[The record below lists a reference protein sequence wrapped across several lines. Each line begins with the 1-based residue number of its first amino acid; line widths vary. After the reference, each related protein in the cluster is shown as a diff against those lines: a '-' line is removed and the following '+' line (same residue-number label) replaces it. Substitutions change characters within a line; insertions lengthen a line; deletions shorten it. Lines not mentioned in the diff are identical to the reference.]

1 MNILQKM
8 SLLLVSLLV
17 STTVLANSITDA
29 DYQEFSSDRIDAANV
44 ALEIA
49 NEALTVQAARMTQIN
64 DEILGQGCSNFGR
77 NNYKCKRNTTKTSL
91 LIGTFKQWK
100 HEGMAIG
107 QMADA
112 AIQEKGRAV
121 YFAKYGVEAPVPKV
135 AAEAVEEDQIDPRLV
150 LDSKLLT
157 RFKSATNE
165 LAHFKLKLQGVK
177 KNSSEASFINAKIQ
191 HQDNLLDQVLYE
203 IKKAKLEIDVV
214 QGAVTH
220 GISEEEM
227 RGSLEYIFVQL
238 DDKKHRTD
246 YRNMLDSIRLS
257 GIIAE
262 LDANRPTGISKP
274 EREVTVSGDDL
285 ASYKLANQIRARE
298 NAKRVRNGQESL
310 NFFVDDIA
318 DELSDWSQWF
328 EDSRTR
334 TEATSVLF
342 YADWVVVIAPSD
354 QEFTTRSRDRFRTT
368 TYSSIVISESRDRY
382 IITRYLKDEVAP
394 EGALREYRDRVVEAV
409 VDTQPTQGQVE
420 LLFPNPDYVY
430 VAPVVETPET
440 PVEPPVVETPE
451 TPVEAPVDTTP
462 VVAVDFLTDVQVA
475 HGSGYK
481 GKGVSVAMIGDATV
495 EGSSRFNEL
504 RDVIASESTV
514 NSFSLPESLNIFTRT
529 QADDII
535 ALSGNEELT
544 TSANLLTTDT
554 INSIIVIQ
562 RGLTATADALVSDT
576 NVSNLIIAGAI
587 DLSTK
592 QIIGEQLT
600 TENESLFLVVDAD
613 NSNSAATRIAG
624 AIALVKGQRDDSE
637 STLPTLTN
645 AQITSLILATATD
658 IGEDGID
665 NKYGNGELNLLK
677 ALSITQ

>member
-135 AAEAVEEDQIDPRLV
+135 AVEAVEEDQIDPRLV

-165 LAHFKLKLQGVK
+165 LAHYKLKLQGVK

-342 YADWVVVIAPSD
+342 YADWVVVTAPSD

-409 VDTQPTQGQVE
+409 VDTQPTQGQTD
-420 LLFPNPDYVY
+420 LLFPNPDYV
-430 VAPVVETPET
+430 APVEVPEVLEVPEVPEVPVETADSSSLSWSESLTQAHALFTEGDIGLGAKVVIVEHSAGAATDERLTELET
-440 PVEPPVVETPE
+440 IVP
-451 TPVEAPVDTTP
+451 DGDISR
-462 VVAVDFLTDVQVA
+462 AVLVGWQDNVWTIA
-475 HGSGYK
+475 
-481 GKGVSVAMIGDATV
+481 GDA
-495 EGSSRFNEL
+495 
-504 RDVIASESTV
+504 
-514 NSFSLPESLNIFTRT
+514 
-529 QADDII
+529 DII
-535 ALSGNEELT
+535 ALAGTSYNAGFELKTSG
-544 TSANLLTTDT
+544 
-554 INSIIVIQ
+554 IIE
-562 RGLTATADALVSDT
+562 ALVIANNDNEISSDILYE
-576 NVSNLIIAGAI
+576 NSDIENLIFANAI
-587 DLSTK
+587 NGGQKEVFSSNGVTK
-592 QIIGEQLT
+592 DISGIKD
-600 TENESLFLVVDAD
+600 SFLVVE
-613 NSNSAATRIAG
+613 ATNNGLAVVRVAG
-624 AIALVKGQRDDSE
+624 AAALVKSHVKKADGGSLTASE
-637 STLPTLTN
+637 LRN
-645 AQITSLILATATD
+645 IILSTATD

-665 NKYGNGELNLLK
+665 GKYGNGELNLLK
-677 ALSITQ
+677 ALTITLPQ